1 MRFKEART
9 SIRGNNTSDESIIGQ
24 LLPETEIFTI
34 SLPAADFS

>member
-24 LLPETEIFTI
+24 LLPEIEA
-34 SLPAADFS
+34 SLTKRNSTH